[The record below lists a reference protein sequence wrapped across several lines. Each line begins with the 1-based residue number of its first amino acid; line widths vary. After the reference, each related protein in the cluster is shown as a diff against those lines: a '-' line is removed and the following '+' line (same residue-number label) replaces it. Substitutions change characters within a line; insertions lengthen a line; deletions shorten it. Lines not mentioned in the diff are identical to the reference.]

1 MEDKIVRNSKVY
13 SEMKTLSG
21 NEDSWGL
28 HCEFFQSK
36 NGNRV
41 FLYCHFC
48 LIWQGEGAV
57 SACRASNKAPAR

>member
-1 MEDKIVRNSKVY
+1 MEDRIFRNSKVY

-28 HCEFFQSK
+28 RCELFQRR
-36 NGNRV
+36 NGTRV
-41 FLYCHFC
+41 FLFCHFC

-57 SACRASNKAPAR
+57 SASQS

>member
-1 MEDKIVRNSKVY
+1 MEDRIVRNSKVY

-28 HCEFFQSK
+28 RYEFFQSK

-41 FLYCHFC
+41 L
-48 LIWQGEGAV
+48 LLSLLLDLAG
-57 SACRASNKAPAR
+57 RAL